1 MKLIRLLLPL
11 LMVTSPQWVG
21 AYGLEEVDIE
31 EEDYIGEVPMVL
43 SVSRLSQPKSDAP
56 SAVTVID
63 RQMIRAAGIVD
74 LPEIFRLVPGFYVG
88 ENAGYVHNTNHV
100 VSYHGMTTAYAG
112 SMQVLIDGRSVYSPL
127 YGGVQWSELPLA
139 IADIERIEVTRGPN
153 AASYG
158 ANSYFGVINIITQHP
173 SQVVGNTVIAT
184 HGNGRNE
191 AFYRHGGHT
200 GDLSYRITTGYREDD
215 GFDNRND
222 FKRTRL
228 LNLRA
233 DYQINNTNNIE
244 FEFGLADGARGE
256 GNINEDPLIF
266 IPRTKQIFNHYEL
279 VRWRHNISAGSDFS
293 LQAYHSFDR
302 SDDQTTSVNLRP
314 VADALLGPGSG
325 ALLLND
331 SISVDNLTEIERYDI
346 EAQHNF
352 SLGNNLRFVWGGNIR
367 QDSLRAPFYLGT
379 NKTDYFHLQR
389 LFGHTEWSPHK
400 KWLLNAG
407 AMIEHNDFTG
417 TDISPRVS
425 VNYKVL
431 PDHTVRIGASSA
443 LRTPNYLEEKF
454 NRSLQVPTILPGVTV
469 LQQYDANLGN
479 VDPERIISREIGY
492 LGKIGKLDIDARLF
506 YDTISDHI
514 DRRDSL
520 FTAPPGFL
528 LVTDAE
534 DIEGAVNTGTAEV
547 NGFETQVK
555 WQLARKTNLLLNYT
569 HVRIRETKEK
579 LARNYEKSMPSNTVS
594 ALLTHQFDSHW
605 DGSIAYYQTSKATLL
620 GDGDPVDLIRK
631 CNVRLARRFN
641 TGKWNGEVSAVVENL
656 FNDHY
661 QEFADYNTAKRRARL
676 NVMLNF

>member
-1 MKLIRLLLPL
+1 MKSILVLISFLI
-11 LMVTSPQWVG
+11 VASPQLAG
-21 AYGLEEVDIE
+21 AYGLEEVDLAE
-31 EEDYIGEVPMVL
+31 DDYIGEVPTVL

-63 RQMIRAAGIVD
+63 REMIRAAGIVD
-74 LPEIFRLVPGFYVG
+74 LPEVFRLVPGFYVG

-173 SQVVGNTVIAT
+173 SQVPGDSIIAT

-191 AFYRHGGHT
+191 VFYRHGGHV

-233 DYQINNTNNIE
+233 DYQVNNNDNIE

-256 GNINEDPLIF
+256 GNINEDPLVF
-266 IPRTKQIFNHYEL
+266 LPRTKKIFNHYEL
-279 VRWRHNISAGSDFS
+279 VRWRHNISASSDFS
-293 LQAYHSFDR
+293 LQAFHSYDR
-302 SDDQTTSVNLRP
+302 SNDKTTSVNLRP
-314 VADALLGPGSG
+314 AVNALLGPGFG
-325 ALLLND
+325 ALLVND
-331 SISVDNLTEIERYDI
+331 TISVKNLTEVERYDI

-352 SLGNNLRFVWGGNIR
+352 SLGNDLRFVWGGNIR

-379 NKTDYFHLQR
+379 NKTDYFDLQR
-389 LFGHTEWSPHK
+389 LFGHAEWSPHS
-400 KWLLNAG
+400 KWLFNAG
-407 AMIEHNDFTG
+407 AMIENNDFTG

-425 VNYKVL
+425 VNYKFL
-431 PDHTVRIGASSA
+431 PNHTIRVGASSA

-454 NRSLQVPTILPGVTV
+454 NRSLQVPTLLPGVTL

-479 VDPERIISREIGY
+479 VDPERIISKEIGY
-492 LGKIGKLDIDARLF
+492 LGKVGKLDVDARLF
-506 YDTISDHI
+506 YDIISDHI
-514 DRRDSL
+514 DRRDSP

-547 NGFETQVK
+547 NGFETQIK
-555 WQLARKTNLLLNYT
+555 WHIARKTNLLLNFA

-579 LARNYEKSMPSNTVS
+579 LARNYEQSMPSNTVS
-594 ALLTHQFDSHW
+594 ALLTLQFDSHW

-641 TGKWNGEVSAVVENL
+641 VGKWSGEVSAVVENL
-656 FNDHY
+656 FNERY

-676 NVMLNF
+676 NVMLNY